1 MRVECK
7 ARDLAT
13 AIDEA
18 WREEREATCPECD
31 GSRLSEDGTICW
43 DCHAQDY
50 LGDGVP
56 TTELAP

>member
-18 WREEREATCPECD
+18 WERERQEATCPECD
-31 GSRLSEDGTICW
+31 GSRLSEDRTICW
-43 DCHAQDY
+43 DCQASDY
-50 LGDGVP
+50 LIDQEDAGGR
-56 TTELAP
+56 